1 MFTLEEL
8 KKRCIAERFDNLV
21 QTTGETIEELAARVL
36 KSAEIAISAACAK
49 YNSAYDPTNP
59 IIEEAVYTYAVGL
72 LYANNQLS
80 QGNDEMVRAE
90 KLIESL
96 FFSSPSNP
104 YAESKPGTVA
114 GCRIDIAAECDDFE
128 AFWRCR

>member
-1 MFTLEEL
+1 MFSIEEL

-21 QTTGETIEELAARVL
+21 QTTGETVEELATRVL
-36 KSAEIAISAACAK
+36 KSAETAILAACTK
-49 YNSAYDPTNP
+49 FNGTYNQTNP
-59 IIEEAVYTYAVGL
+59 IIEEAVYVYAVGL

-80 QGNDEMVRAE
+80 MGNDEMVRAE

-104 YAESKPGTVA
+104 YSESKAGVAAGFRADTVD
-114 GCRIDIAAECDDFE
+114 CVDDFE
-128 AFWRCR
+128 AYWRRR

>member
-1 MFTLEEL
+1 MFSIEEL

-21 QTTGETIEELAARVL
+21 QTTGETVKELTTRVL
-36 KSAEIAISAACAK
+36 KSAETAILAACSK
-49 YNSAYDPTNP
+49 FNGTYNQTNP
-59 IIEEAVYTYAVGL
+59 IIEEAVYVYAVGL

-80 QGNDEMVRAE
+80 MGNDEMVRAE

-104 YAESKPGTVA
+104 YSESKVGVAAGFRADTVD
-114 GCRIDIAAECDDFE
+114 CVDDFE
-128 AFWRCR
+128 AYWRCR